1 MVYVN
6 FVSRVNW
13 RHKGVSSIAQ
23 TMGKITLITGGARS
37 GKSAH
42 ALALA
47 GGSGEHARHA
57 AFIATAE
64 PLDDE
69 MRARIAHHRASRP
82 RDFETIEEPVKITE
96 AIQALD
102 GRATIAIIDCLTLWV
117 SNLMQAGMSDDEIF
131 ACVENLAQALER
143 APFAS
148 VIVTGEVG
156 SGIVPDH
163 PTARRFR
170 DLLGWTNQKIA
181 ARADSVLMM
190 VAGLPMRVK

>member
-1 MVYVN
+1 
-6 FVSRVNW
+6 
-13 RHKGVSSIAQ
+13 
-23 TMGKITLITGGARS
+23 MGTITLITGGARS

-47 GGSGEHARHA
+47 SESGGDPKQA

-69 MRARIAHHRASRP
+69 MRARIAHHRAMRP
-82 RDFETIEEPVKITE
+82 REFETIEESLKIAD
-96 AIQALD
+96 AIRALD
-102 GRATIAIIDCLTLWV
+102 GRATIVIVDCLTLWV

-131 ACVENLAQALER
+131 ASVENLAQALER
-143 APFAS
+143 APFPS

-156 SGIVPDH
+156 SGIVPNH